1 MTLSYEPLVSLG
13 VLADLRQAHTV
24 KRISKTGEVTMSNG
38 DVLRPL
44 TYVHLHESLDHEEY
58 RYNFHISDVR
68 FIPGEDSALVER
80 QLNESIAFNNSCQ
93 RELGFVKSSQAKAN
107 AEREA
112 LEATAKA
119 EREAAEATA
128 KAEREAA
135 EATAKAEREAA
146 EATAKADREAAEA
159 TAKAEREAADA
170 TAKAEQEAADATAKA
185 ERDAAEATAKA
196 EQEAAEATA
205 KAEREAADATAK
217 AEREAAE
224 ATAKAEREA
233 LEATAKAEREAAE
246 ATAKADREAAEAKA
260 KAEQEAAEFEAKA
273 KAKEEQEVAQEK
285 AKAERELV
293 EATVASLVETVVA
306 TSTATVATAATA
318 PNAAE
323 ENNPVPVA
331 GDLVTLSCEFIA
343 SKTHPTEVDVL
354 NSCNNGLDFMGL
366 IQAHGGRFGKD
377 FERFCLLDGEMFK
390 VVSSSSNDRGTTHV
404 IVYFVPGEGFI
415 LEKIR
420 SSLKLTTTSNLL
432 EIGIAPKTK
441 ELSAN
446 LMPYTVIPT
455 VKEKTNASEEAK
467 AKADREAADATAKA
481 DREAADATAKADRE
495 AAEATAKADRE
506 AAEAKAKA
514 DREAA
519 EAKAKAEQEEAEA
532 KAKADREAA
541 EAKAKAHREAAEAKA
556 KADREAAEAKAKADR
571 EAAEAK
577 AKAEQEAAEAKA
589 KAEQEASDAEAD
601 ELDREGGAN
610 AKATEQE
617 AAGENVFVNLVTF
630 VETKNQEVVKVARR
644 LSGRSKKQREAFPV
658 EDWTKSKPT
667 KKRSRGRPA
676 SIPHTDPEMLREL
689 KKLKATIDEQ
699 KNTSTKSLPLQKM
712 NYNTPAD
719 EEVLNA
725 SRAMLE
731 AGASAIKA
739 NEASVRESHSASL
752 TQAFNASIV
761 TATTNVIT
769 ASNGNVD
776 VQNSAFEF
784 LTHFMKK

>member
-1 MTLSYEPLVSLG
+1 MAKRNATVICTCCDGCQSNLHGGATRICKEHDCNNKMLQSHWGKLASDDASYCFTCRLG
-13 VLADLRQAHTV
+13 KKEKEDREIA
-24 KRISKTGEVTMSNG
+24 
-38 DVLRPL
+38 
-44 TYVHLHESLDHEEY
+44 EEKKK
-58 RYNFHISDVR
+58 
-68 FIPGEDSALVER
+68 VER
-80 QLNESIAFNNSCQ
+80 EDT
-93 RELGFVKSSQAKAN
+93 EV
-107 AEREA
+107 
-112 LEATAKA
+112 ATVA
-119 EREAAEATA
+119 
-128 KAEREAA
+128 
-135 EATAKAEREAA
+135 
-146 EATAKADREAAEA
+146 
-159 TAKAEREAADA
+159 
-170 TAKAEQEAADATAKA
+170 AKAEQEAADATAKA
-185 ERDAAEATAKA
+185 E
-196 EQEAAEATA
+196 
-205 KAEREAADATAK
+205 
-217 AEREAAE
+217 
-224 ATAKAEREA
+224 
-233 LEATAKAEREAAE
+233 
-246 ATAKADREAAEAKA
+246 REAAEAKA

-306 TSTATVATAATA
+306 TSAATVATAATA

-323 ENNPVPVA
+323 ENNPVA